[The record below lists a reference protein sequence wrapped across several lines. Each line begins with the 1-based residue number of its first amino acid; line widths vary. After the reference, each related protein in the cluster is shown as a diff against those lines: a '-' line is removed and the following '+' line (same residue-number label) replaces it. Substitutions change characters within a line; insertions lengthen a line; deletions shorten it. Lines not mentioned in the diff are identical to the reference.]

1 MKSLRYGFS
10 YHEYNGNIGC
20 IVNGDGLALAMM
32 NLMRN
37 GADSIACTLNVKG
50 SFDRDK
56 IAAGIKIIAGNPRVE
71 GIVIY
76 ILGGFLRCD
85 LIADGI
91 IDAAAEVGMNIPL
104 VVRLEGTNRDEAC
117 DALKQAKLPLIM
129 ADTMED
135 AVDKILTAV
144 DMEE

>member
-1 MKSLRYGFS
+1 M
-10 YHEYNGNIGC
+10 
-20 IVNGDGLALAMM
+20 
-32 NLMRN
+32 
-37 GADSIACTLNVKG
+37 
-50 SFDRDK
+50 
-56 IAAGIKIIAGNPRVE
+56 
-71 GIVIY
+71 
-76 ILGGFLRCD
+76 
-85 LIADGI
+85 IADGI